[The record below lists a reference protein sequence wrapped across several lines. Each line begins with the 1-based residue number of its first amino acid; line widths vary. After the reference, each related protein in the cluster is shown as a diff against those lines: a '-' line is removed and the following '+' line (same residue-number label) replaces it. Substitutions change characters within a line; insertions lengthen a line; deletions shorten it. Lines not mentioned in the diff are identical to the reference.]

1 MEKTYPLRRRWS
13 AALLIAFTAVIAL
26 PSCQDEVITT
36 YTYTTQVPVT
46 IQVSTFRE
54 AAISVEPGRPL
65 DNPGKIYLY
74 GDYLF
79 VSAPGEGIHVLDNS
93 TPASP
98 KNMNFIPIKGT
109 GDLAINSNILYA
121 DNYIDLLAF
130 DISDPKNIRMVK
142 RETDVFPTMYSDREQ
157 GIIIS
162 YKDTVVTSTE
172 ERMSIG
178 FWGRPAF
185 RTDMMA
191 FSGGESASRAGQ
203 SYGQG
208 GSMARF
214 TLLNNHLYTVDHF
227 HMRVFDVND
236 PKDPKFLTDISL
248 GWGIETIFPFQD
260 KLFIGSMT
268 GMFIYDASNPVR
280 PTQMSRYD
288 HITACDP
295 VVANETHAFVT
306 LRSGVACRFG
316 VDELHVLDIVDPYQP
331 KLLKTYPMD
340 NPHGLGL
347 SGNHL
352 YIAEATHGLKSFDIS
367 DVLEIKQIEHLREIK
382 SIDIIPGPKS
392 LIVIGPEG
400 VCQYD
405 YTQPN
410 KLRKLSCLS
419 VGNKMIN

>member
-1 MEKTYPLRRRWS
+1 MKKHLPQNLPFPSIFLYAWI
-13 AALLIAFTAVIAL
+13 LLIGAVG
-26 PSCQDEVITT
+26 CQDEVIST

-46 IQVSTFRE
+46 LQVSSFRNAE
-54 AAISVEPGRPL
+54 VVVEPGRPL
-65 DNPGKIYLY
+65 DNIGKIYLY

-79 VSAPGEGIHVLDNS
+79 VGAPGEGIHILDN
-93 TPASP
+93 TNPASP
-98 KNMNFIPIKGT
+98 KNLNFIPIEGT

-130 DISDPKNIRMVK
+130 DISDPSNITLVK
-142 RETDVFPTMYSDREQ
+142 REEDVFPTMYSNREE
-157 GIIIS
+157 GIIVT
-162 YKDTVVTSTE
+162 YKDTVITSSE
-172 ERMSIG
+172 GRMSIG

-185 RTDMMA
+185 RNDMMA
-191 FSGGESASRAGQ
+191 FSGAESAGRTGQ

-214 TLLNNHLYTVDHF
+214 TLLNNHLYTVDHY
-227 HMRVFDVND
+227 HLRVFDVDD

-268 GMFIYDASNPVR
+268 GMFIYDASDPAR
-280 PTQMSRYD
+280 PKQMSRYD

-306 LRSGVACRFG
+306 LRSGVACRLG

-331 KLLKTYPMD
+331 KLVKTYPMD

-347 SGNHL
+347 SGKHL
-352 YIAEATHGLKSFDIS
+352 YIAEANHGLKSFDVS
-367 DVLEIKQIEHLREIK
+367 NVLDVKPLEHLTEIK

-405 YTQPN
+405 YSDPD
-410 KLRKLSCLS
+410 KLRKLSC
-419 VGNKMIN
+419 VAVNNPQIR